1 MYLIKISPHEILPT
15 DGAKIRRN
23 NNNNNKN
30 NNNIVLKTYYFRT
43 CISIQYILF
52 IFYTLVATS
61 MVNCMTSQYWMC
73 VCVCVCV
80 CDEWSPYDV
89 AIAYY
94 SP

>member
-43 CISIQYILF
+43 CINIELRVMMLYIKLQCK
-52 IFYTLVATS
+52 ISY
-61 MVNCMTSQYWMC
+61 
-73 VCVCVCV
+73 
-80 CDEWSPYDV
+80 
-89 AIAYY
+89 
-94 SP
+94 